1 MTTIIRNRVKKK
13 RDLIITLQNP
23 DLNYKNFNL
32 FKDGFWEGIDKKDIP
47 SSFIVGSI
55 IISCTNTNF
64 FWMGQKIELG
74 DKIYDLSHYISQD
87 NNMQSIIYNFDK
99 GWLAPLN
106 VPMSTSKDIIFQV
119 PASTS
124 VKVSISVV

>member
-1 MTTIIRNRVKKK
+1 MTLIRKRLKKK

-23 DLNYKNFNL
+23 DLNYKDMDL
-32 FKDGFWEGIDKKDIP
+32 FKDGYWDIPKEEIP
-47 SSFIVGSI
+47 SSFIVGSV

-74 DKIYDLSHYISQD
+74 DKIYDLSHYVSQE

-106 VPMSTSKDIIFQV
+106 IPMNTGKDIKFQV

-124 VKVSISVV
+124 IKVSISVV